1 DSAPA
6 RLEEL
11 QARELAVA
19 AVEDRVEEEE
29 ERSYQLRRGALR
41 EEERRAREADGD
53 GGERHRVRRDARR
66 REAPRDRERDLPLD
80 VPRHEALLVL
90 DQAAEE
96 PALGRREVGRRSED
110 ERAGRLHQLDRRSE
124 SRRQRVRLEL
134 ARAFRLGRLEEE

>member
-1 DSAPA
+1 MTMRSGGEEEGGEERRAPDG
-6 RLEEL
+6 REREEP
-11 QARELAVA
+11 AGLAENG
-19 AVEDRVEEEE
+19 VEDEE

-96 PALGRREVGRRSED
+96 PALGRREVGR
-110 ERAGRLHQLDRRSE
+110 
-124 SRRQRVRLEL
+124 
-134 ARAFRLGRLEEE
+134 